1 MTAISRIEL
10 HHVRIPLA
18 APFHPSWIPGFP
30 QTENRFTL
38 IRLFT
43 DDGVEGISAGPAM
56 STERSGLGSLLGP
69 YLLGED
75 PTDIDLIQQRLREV
89 GYLGW
94 RNWWIEPACWD
105 IKGKLAGKP
114 VCELLGGA
122 PRSVKVYAS
131 TGEVRGPRERIAE
144 AEARYAEGFRSIKLR
159 VHDFDE
165 AVDIAQVQET
175 CRALDGR
182 MKVGVDA
189 NQAWRVT
196 AIGDAPLW
204 DLARAKRFADAC
216 AEVGVS
222 WIEEPLPMD
231 AYDDQV
237 ALRAY
242 SKVPIAGGEL
252 HTGGLP
258 ELRMMIERGCYD
270 VFQPDAIFTGGI
282 AQTIEVARLCRQHG
296 LLYTPHT
303 WTNGIGFAVNLQLMA
318 AAGFADEKELEFPL
332 DPPGWTVQGRD
343 GLLEQPFHH
352 DRGTVT
358 VPNAPGLGISLNA
371 RALRRYAKRFFV
383 MDRKRL
389 VWFSLRDRGIAVSR
403 EIDAV
408 RRAKKARALQSP
420 SE

>member
-10 HHVRIPLA
+10 FHVRVPLP
-18 APFHPSWIPGFP
+18 APFYPSWIPGFP
-30 QTENRFTL
+30 QVENRFTL
-38 IRLFT
+38 IRILT

-56 STERSGLGSLLGP
+56 SKERAGLGDLVGP

-75 PTDIDLIQQRLREV
+75 PTDIDLIQQRLREI

-122 PRSVKVYAS
+122 PRSVRLYAS
-131 TGEVRGPRERIAE
+131 TGQVRGPEERIAE

-165 AVDIAQVQET
+165 EEDIRQVQET
-175 CRALDGR
+175 CKALGGR

-216 AEVGVS
+216 ADVGVS

-231 AYDDQV
+231 AYEDQI

-242 SKVPIAGGEL
+242 SEVAIAGGEL

-258 ELRMMIERGCYD
+258 ELRMMIQRGCYD

-282 AQTIEVARLCRQHG
+282 AQTIEVARLCREHG

-318 AAGFADEKELEFPL
+318 AAGFADEKDLEYPL
-332 DPPGWTVQGRD
+332 DPPGWTVEGRD

-352 DRGTVT
+352 DQGSISVT
-358 VPNAPGLGISLNA
+358 AAPGLGISLDR
-371 RALRRYAKRFFV
+371 RALRRYGRRFFV

-403 EIDAV
+403 EIDAA
-408 RRAKKARALQSP
+408 RRAKKARALTQP
-420 SE
+420 LE